1 MHVFVSGSHVILD
14 GTFSSVP
21 SYLQRLLNTLF
32 NCLEICSFYDLLATL
47 ILKINMLLLQ
57 SEDSITEN

>member
-1 MHVFVSGSHVILD
+1 MRVFVSGSHVILD
-14 GTFSSVP
+14 GTFSWVP
-21 SYLQRLLNTLF
+21 SYLQRVLNTLF